1 VLKWIKLFKY
11 LECGAINTMQTKQ
24 ILDVYAYLGYDVKPP
39 QKLGTDQQWE
49 F

>member
-1 VLKWIKLFKY
+1 
-11 LECGAINTMQTKQ
+11 MQTKQ
-24 ILDVYAYLGYDVKPP
+24 ILDVYAYLGYDVQPP